1 MKALIPAVIFGTQ
14 MRPLTFTRPKPI
26 LNIAGKPIIVHAI
39 EALLDAGITEIG
51 IVVSE
56 TTRLAVQQAT
66 ENLAGVQV
74 SFIEQT
80 EMLGLGD
87 AVLTGRDWVG
97 ADNFCLYLG
106 DNLFQE
112 GVRDAVR
119 LFQEQQPDA
128 VLGLVEV
135 SSPRSVAVV
144 ELAGSKVE
152 QIVEHPENLDSH
164 LAVAGIYCF
173 SSRIFDHLAQLT
185 LPARGEY
192 DITSAVQGLIER
204 GGTVLGHTVQGW
216 WKDTNQP
223 RDLVEANHLLLE
235 QLEGSV
241 LGTVEESDLSGP
253 VVLPASARVR
263 NCKIIGPAV
272 IGENVLIENAYIG
285 PFTSIGAG
293 SIIRDAEIEHSV
305 IEPECLIENVETRL
319 QDCLIGLK
327 AVVRGG
333 RRVPKTLKFTLSD
346 ASVVELT

>member
-39 EALLDAGITEIG
+39 EALLGAGITEIG

-97 ADNFCLYLG
+97 ADDFCLYLG

-112 GVRDAVR
+112 GVRDAVQ
-119 LFQEQQPDA
+119 LFQEQRPDA

-135 SSPRSVAVV
+135 SSPRSVAVA
-144 ELAGSKVE
+144 ELAGSKVV

-204 GGTVLGHTVQGW
+204 GGTVLGHTVKGW

-235 QLEGSV
+235 HLEGSV